1 MSSPSTLQLQSLS
14 QSPSPPPK
22 KFRARLFLSQTKL
35 ESSSFDISSDLSE
48 DGQGKI
54 GKLVEQS
61 KNCGRGAAVEVKLV
75 GKSLCSP
82 YTTYDERNDLFLLIT
97 LQRAL

>member
-14 QSPSPPPK
+14 QSPSPSPK
-22 KFRARLFLSQTKL
+22 KFRVRLTQPKL

-61 KNCGRGAAVEVKLV
+61 KICGREAAVEVKLV

-82 YTTYDERNDLFLLIT
+82 YTTYDEQNDLFLLIT